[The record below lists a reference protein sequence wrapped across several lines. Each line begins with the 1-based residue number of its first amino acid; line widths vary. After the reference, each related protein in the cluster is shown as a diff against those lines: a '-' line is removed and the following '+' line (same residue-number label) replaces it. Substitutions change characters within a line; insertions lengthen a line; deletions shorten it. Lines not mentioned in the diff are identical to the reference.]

1 MMITGVM
8 KMEIQTI
15 KNEDATTVKLI
26 GRLDTMT
33 SSTLEDALDGIIEDT
48 VNLVFD
54 MENLEYISS
63 AGLRII
69 LSAQKLLSK
78 KGGNVS
84 IINCQPDV
92 KEVFSITGFSDIL
105 SIS

>member
-1 MMITGVM
+1 
-8 KMEIQTI
+8 MEIETSR
-15 KNEDATTVKLI
+15 NENTTTVKLI

-33 SSTLEDALDGIIEDT
+33 SSQLEDALDDIVTDT
-48 VNLVFD
+48 TDLIFD
-54 MENLEYISS
+54 MESLEYISS

-69 LSAQKLLSK
+69 LSAQKLLSRN
-78 KGGNVS
+78 GGSVS

>member
-1 MMITGVM
+1 
-8 KMEIQTI
+8 MEIQTTR
-15 KNEDATTVKLI
+15 NESTTTVKLI

-33 SSTLEDALDGIIEDT
+33 SSQLEEALDEFIEDT
-48 VNLVFD
+48 IDLVFD
-54 MENLEYISS
+54 MEELEYISS

>member
-1 MMITGVM
+1 
-8 KMEIQTI
+8 MEIQTSR
-15 KNEDATTVKLI
+15 NEDVTTVKLI

-33 SSTLEDALDGIIEDT
+33 SSQLEDALDGIITDT
-48 VNLVFD
+48 KDLIFD
-54 MENLEYISS
+54 MESLEYISS

-78 KGGNVS
+78 KGGGVS

>member
-1 MMITGVM
+1 
-8 KMEIQTI
+8 MEIQTSR
-15 KNEDATTVKLI
+15 NEDVTTVKLI

-33 SSTLEDALDGIIEDT
+33 SSQLEDALDGIITDT
-48 VNLVFD
+48 KDLIFD
-54 MENLEYISS
+54 MESLEYISS

-69 LSAQKLLSK
+69 LSAQKLLSRN
-78 KGGNVS
+78 GGAVS

>member
-1 MMITGVM
+1 
-8 KMEIQTI
+8 MEIETSR
-15 KNEDATTVKLI
+15 NENTTTVKLI

-33 SSTLEDALDGIIEDT
+33 SSQLEDALDDIVTDT
-48 VNLVFD
+48 TDLIFD
-54 MENLEYISS
+54 MESLEYISS

-69 LSAQKLLSK
+69 LSAQKLLSRN
-78 KGGNVS
+78 GGSVS

-92 KEVFSITGFSDIL
+92 KEVFTITGFSDIL

>member
-1 MMITGVM
+1 
-8 KMEIQTI
+8 MEIQTTR
-15 KNEDATTVKLI
+15 NDTTTTVKLI

-33 SSTLEDALDGIIEDT
+33 SSQLEEALDGIIADT
-48 VNLVFD
+48 VDLVFD
-54 MENLEYISS
+54 MEELEYISS